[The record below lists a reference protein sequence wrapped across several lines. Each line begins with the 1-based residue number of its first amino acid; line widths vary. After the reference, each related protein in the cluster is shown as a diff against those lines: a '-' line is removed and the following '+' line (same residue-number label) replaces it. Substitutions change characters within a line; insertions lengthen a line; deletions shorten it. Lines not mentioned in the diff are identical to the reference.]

1 MFSCWQLY
9 DANWIGGNFVFLKEV
24 TLSWEGKK
32 TECLLGAATGGGQQ
46 GVEIG
51 AGDRGEEQGG
61 LPCAWPPQLPS
72 WTRNQVKE
80 C

>member
-1 MFSCWQLY
+1 MGWH
-9 DANWIGGNFVFLKEV
+9 ANRKYPI
-24 TLSWEGKK
+24 
-32 TECLLGAATGGGQQ
+32 LGAATGGGQQ
-46 GVEIG
+46 GVEAG